1 MSEFDNIQR
10 LIRLKRFEQPDD
22 GFTEQF
28 LREFHQRQRSEM
40 LKQSSLQLLWER
52 TITWWDNLMVPKWG
66 LATAAAA
73 ICLMSLWLF
82 SGGEPAPA
90 ITLLDSPV
98 PEIVE
103 KPFVPKMDL
112 SELPMANIAERN
124 NKALEESLLR
134 KHLEMRPALEGTVQP
149 LPANVAGQQIP
160 SQGKAVPAIHD
171 GADSGLGK

>member
-10 LIRLKRFEQPDD
+10 LIRLKRFEKPDD

-40 LKQSSLQLLWER
+40 LKQSSLHLMWER
-52 TITWWDNLMVPKWG
+52 TITWWNNLLVPKWG

-73 ICLMSLWLF
+73 VCLMSVWLF
-82 SGGEPAPA
+82 SGAKPAPE
-90 ITLLDSPV
+90 ITVLDSPV
-98 PEIVE
+98 PAIVE

-134 KHLEMRPALEGTVQP
+134 KHLEMRPALESTVQP
-149 LPANVAGQQIP
+149 LPANATGKQTP
-160 SQGKAVPAIHD
+160 SLGKAVPAIHD
-171 GADSGLGK
+171 GTDGGLGK